1 MNAFVHVQV
10 AGLVGRAETLS
21 AFFFLLSLLQYQ
33 KAILYTERGEVNI

>member
-21 AFFFLLSLLQYQ
+21 AFFFLLSLLHYR
-33 KAILYTERGEVNI
+33 KAILNSERGEVNI